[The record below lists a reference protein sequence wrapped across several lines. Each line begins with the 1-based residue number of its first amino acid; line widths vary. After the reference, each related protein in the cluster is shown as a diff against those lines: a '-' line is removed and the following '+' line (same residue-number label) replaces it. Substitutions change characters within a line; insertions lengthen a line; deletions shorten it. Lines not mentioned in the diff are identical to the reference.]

1 MKKFMNDPSGF
12 EADMLEGILLA
23 HGDELEALDPDRR
36 ALVRRSAPNAGKVGL
51 VTGGGSG
58 HLPLFLGY
66 VGQGMLDGVAVG
78 DVFASPSAMVMLEVT
93 RRVNSGSGVLYLYG
107 NYGGDVLNFDMAAE
121 MATDEGIEV
130 ESVVGIDDVASA
142 PKGEEDRRRGIAG
155 LFYLYKLAGAKA
167 ELGASLSEVK
177 EVAEMG
183 RARTRS
189 MGVASSPCYL
199 PATGQASFAIGPEE
213 MEVGMGI
220 HGEPGME
227 RLPIE
232 QSHQVVS
239 RLLEPMVQ
247 ELSLGVGDRVSVL
260 VNGLGVT
267 SREEL
272 YIVYR
277 DVHRWLADHGIE
289 VLFPYIGEFA
299 TSLEMSGM
307 SVSILSLN
315 DELIELLAH
324 PCNTPFWRQCG

>member
-1 MKKFMNDPSGF
+1 MKKFMNDPSSF

-23 HGDELEALDPDRR
+23 HGDELEALGPDRR
-36 ALVRRSAPNAGKVGL
+36 ALVRRQAPSAGKVGL

-142 PKGEEDRRRGIAG
+142 PKGEESRRRGIAG

-167 ELGASLSEVK
+167 ELGASLAEVK
-177 EVAEMG
+177 EVAEKAI
-183 RARTRS
+183 ARTRS
-189 MGVASSPCYL
+189 MGVALSPCYL
-199 PATGQASFAIGPEE
+199 PSTGQASFAIGPDE

-232 QSHQVVS
+232 QSHQLVS

-247 ELSLGVGDRVSVL
+247 ELSLGAGDQVSVL
-260 VNGLGVT
+260 VNGLGAT

-277 DVHRWLADHGIE
+277 DVHRWLANFGIE
-289 VLFPYIGEFA
+289 VLLPYIGEFA

-307 SVSILSLN
+307 SVSILSLE
-315 DELIELLAH
+315 DELVELLAH
-324 PCNTPFWRQCG
+324 PCDTPFWRQCR